1 MIPTQDKHPSHIR
14 SVGQINSLAYKFTK
28 KQQIPNEST
37 HQLIGS
43 PTYKLKKSS
52 TYNLIKPPTHQTHQL
67 ATLADSPLLPT
78 R

>member
-1 MIPTQDKHPSHIR
+1 VIPTQDKHPSHIR
-14 SVGQINSLAYKFTK
+14 SVGQINSLAYKLTK

-43 PTYKLKKSS
+43 PTYKPQKSS
-52 TYNLIKPPTHQTHQL
+52 TYNLIKPPTHQLT
-67 ATLADSPLLPT
+67 TLANSPLLPT